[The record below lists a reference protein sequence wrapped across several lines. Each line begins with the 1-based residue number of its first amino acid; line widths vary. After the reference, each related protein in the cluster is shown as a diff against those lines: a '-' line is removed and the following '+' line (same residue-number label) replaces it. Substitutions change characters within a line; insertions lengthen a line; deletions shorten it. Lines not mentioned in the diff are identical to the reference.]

1 MHTRRAVGFFE
12 LDTPSMTSEDFS
24 WYQKSLPGM
33 FFFLGTGD
41 TAPLHSD
48 TFDFNEDI
56 LLKGVRFFEDLAE
69 SLV

>member
-1 MHTRRAVGFFE
+1 
-12 LDTPSMTSEDFS
+12 MTAEDFS

-69 SLV
+69 SFV